1 MQLSQIANY
10 QHKDMNKTKHR
21 NLKNRNKNKTITNI
35 EIATTASTNHAAEQD
50 SQLHSYNK
58 YKH

>member
-1 MQLSQIANY
+1 
-10 QHKDMNKTKHR
+10 MNKTKHR

-35 EIATTASTNHAAEQD
+35 EIATTACTNHAAEQD